1 MKALIYK
8 DFLAIRKQLFLTLA
22 ILAILFVRLFGQG
35 HYLAFPLGITMLCFM
50 FPAMTFASDDQCS
63 FARFAFS
70 GPVTR
75 SQYVLSKYVPGF
87 ALGIVGGV
95 IAVLLSALVLEN
107 PVDHSLFYGACAT
120 VLPFLLIDL
129 LLPLVFKLGAEKGRI
144 VMVVMYFFLFSSF
157 ATARAFLSK
166 AMAWIQ
172 SLQRMTFMQLGLMCL
187 SAGVL
192 ISIASVFVSLRI
204 VRNKEY

>member
-75 SQYVLSKYVPGF
+75 SQYVLSKYVPGLV
-87 ALGIVGGV
+87 LGMVGG
-95 IAVLLSALVLEN
+95 IITVLLSVLVLAN
-107 PVDHSLFYGACAT
+107 PVGQSLFYGACAT

-129 LLPLVFKLGAEKGRI
+129 LFPFIFKLGVDKGRI
-144 VMVVMYFFLFSSF
+144 VLVVMYFLLFTLFTTVRTLS
-157 ATARAFLSK
+157 SK
-166 AMAWIQ
+166 AMTWIQ
-172 SLQRMTFMQLGLMCL
+172 SMQRMTFTQLGLICL

-192 ISIASVFVSLRI
+192 ISIVSIFVSVRI
-204 VRNKEY
+204 VQNKEY